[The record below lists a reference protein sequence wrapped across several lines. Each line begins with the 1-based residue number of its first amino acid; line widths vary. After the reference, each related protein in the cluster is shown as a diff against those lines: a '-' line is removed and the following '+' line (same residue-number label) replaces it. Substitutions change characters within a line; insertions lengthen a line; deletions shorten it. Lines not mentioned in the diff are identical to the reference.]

1 MKKKIAVFAS
11 GWSGEYLQEVVY
23 GIKEVAKKENTDVF
37 VFVNFS
43 SPDLDDIGNYGEF
56 NIFTLPDFDDFDGI
70 ILMAN
75 SFNMSSEMEYFTEKF
90 KTKRLPVVSIEY
102 HFDGV
107 TSVFSNNYAG
117 MHELAMH
124 VIREHGARKILFI
137 GGPREHMESAERLR
151 ALQDAAKESGLL
163 LPEQSIKYGNWTKR
177 SAIVCL
183 REWMDETGE
192 LPDAV
197 VCANDIMAMGVCD
210 YFWEHNVC
218 VPEEV
223 VVTGYDCVRQAQEYQ
238 PSIASVNHEWGR
250 MGEVAL
256 QTLLKM
262 ICGEAAEDIVLDTRF
277 VDGESCGCSRRRSR
291 RTQPERLS
299 QKNPVDGLTADMH
312 FRQIYLAVRKA
323 ENAEGLSG
331 SLSWWF
337 AHDHLMEGENFMLC
351 LDPEFFRIEEEDR
364 NLRREG
370 YSDSVDVVGAI
381 RDGKQMP
388 YMNMERKE
396 AMFYFANRKK
406 EPGIY
411 FFLPV
416 YSDIKTYGFAIQT
429 VDLRVAC
436 DDQLYIWTRHVN
448 ENLEQVRRNITIADL
463 TKRLTELSV
472 TDVLTGVYN
481 RAGCE
486 KIAYPML
493 EHWRE
498 NGGTGVIMLIDLDK
512 MKTINDKYGH
522 KNGDLAL
529 CTVAEVLKKVLPED
543 WIISRFGGDEFFVG
557 GCSKTATIDLDVLC
571 QSIEN
576 RLMQEAAERELAF
589 QLTVSVGCVLVK
601 PEERLELTQ
610 YLQMA
615 DDAMYEVKKCHRKEY
630 EE

>member
-151 ALQDAAKESGLL
+151 ALQDAAKESGFL

-557 GCSKTATIDLDVLC
+557 GCSKTAAIDLDVLC